1 MTWNLDVTTS
11 IEAREQISGI
21 INENKIFCS
30 NCVCSFRPMHTMPMP
45 LYTWNTNNSLIQT
58 KGITCNVDSQVD
70 ITSLEKVTSQN
81 GFLDLITV
89 SVAFFYISWMWANWT
104 HTHAHSMNRSKRF
117 CLQLKAV
124 WLHSESFNHSSSTLR
139 FEVSARQRQATL
151 LRRWRF
157 GMSSF
162 SSADNSSIKQDNPPN
177 RVMFEILKIAEIVH
191 VL

>member
-1 MTWNLDVTTS
+1 MKSGCHNFH
-11 IEAREQISGI
+11 RGI

-45 LYTWNTNNSLIQT
+45 LYTWNTNNSLIQS

-89 SVAFFYISWMWANWT
+89 SVAFFLYHECGLIEHT
-104 HTHAHSMNRSKRF
+104 HTHIQWIGQRF